1 MTTKPQR
8 MALAVAGLML
18 TATGL
23 APAQPA
29 HAATT
34 EPDEGDRAVACQ
46 WAWKDRSGQTA
57 KLLPGR
63 SVRSGP
69 YRKCADRDED
79 YGQRMRTVHLDCFV
93 RNKYQHTWWH
103 VRLLDGTQG
112 WVWAGNL
119 STPTTSTPK
128 GASASCPEPVS
139 GLKRSSGRVPTGTLP
154 LPR

>member
-69 YRKCADRDED
+69 FR
-79 YGQRMRTVHLDCFV
+79 
-93 RNKYQHTWWH
+93 
-103 VRLLDGTQG
+103 
-112 WVWAGNL
+112 
-119 STPTTSTPK
+119 
-128 GASASCPEPVS
+128 
-139 GLKRSSGRVPTGTLP
+139 
-154 LPR
+154 